1 MVTYYKVKMRT
12 FSKFVESQ
20 EIRLWVDDLRD
31 PKESDAKRKGASGDE
46 VWVKTPEEANRILAT
61 GNVVSISL
69 DGDLGIDENGEDLSG
84 TEVSKFIQGLAFNN
98 QIPRLQWA
106 IHTDNGGKFKS
117 MTMDLTR
124 ADDFWDR
131 HEQE

>member
-1 MVTYYKVKMRT
+1 MVKT

-20 EIRLWVDDLRD
+20 GIRLWVDDLRD
-31 PKESDAKRKGASGDE
+31 PKESDAKRKGAAGDE
-46 VWVKTPEEANRILAT
+46 VWVKTPEEAIKIIST
-61 GNVVSISL
+61 GNVISISL
-69 DGDLGIDENGEDLSG
+69 DGDLGEDENGKDLSG
-84 TEVSKFIQGLAFNN
+84 TDISKFIQGLALHNK
-98 QIPRLQWA
+98 IPRLKWA

-124 ADDFWDR
+124 ADDFWNR